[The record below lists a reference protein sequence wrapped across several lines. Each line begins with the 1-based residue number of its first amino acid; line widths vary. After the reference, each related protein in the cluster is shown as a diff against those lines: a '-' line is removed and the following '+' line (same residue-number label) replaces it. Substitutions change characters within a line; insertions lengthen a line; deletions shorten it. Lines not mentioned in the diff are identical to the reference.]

1 MNVEDEWN
9 LLKNKIQTCTEKFIP
24 KIKSSLRKPKP
35 SSMDE
40 YECRSKKVN
49 KEKAHSLNEIPKF

>member
-9 LLKNKIQTCTEKFIP
+9 LLKNKIQTGTEKFIP

-40 YECRSKKVN
+40 CRSKKVN
-49 KEKAHSLNEIPKF
+49 KEKAHSLKEIPSL